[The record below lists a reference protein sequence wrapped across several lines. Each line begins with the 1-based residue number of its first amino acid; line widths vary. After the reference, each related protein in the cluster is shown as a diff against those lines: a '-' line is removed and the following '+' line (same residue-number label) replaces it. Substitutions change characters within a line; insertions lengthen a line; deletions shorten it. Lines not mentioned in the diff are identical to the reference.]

1 MPASVRT
8 STRWPTSAVPT
19 VHPAGVPTGG
29 QFAPAS
35 RPEASG
41 IELSDEDL
49 VEVVGEG
56 DARTMPELEPEEGL
70 TINLSAELIDRCGN
84 TFRRGMFGPEG
95 FTIDAA
101 PALQRFTSQRYVPHA
116 YREFGT
122 GAPHVNGAMGG
133 LFYFS
138 GVDGESAAELL
149 ATLPSKCLDNRQN
162 DAPTLRNIL
171 SAARDHPKVL
181 FGGYVVGP
189 DRTDER
195 VSADTVFF
203 DTDDKTEEDVRRRVR
218 ALFRTRANP
227 DEVMRSPAPGHPS
240 KEVWRVWWD

>member
-1 MPASVRT
+1 MNRQARV
-8 STRWPTSAVPT
+8 
-19 VHPAGVPTGG
+19 PAGVPTGG

-49 VEVVGEG
+49 VEVVGD
-56 DARTMPELEPEEGL
+56 DAHTMPELEPEEGL

-95 FTIDAA
+95 FTIGAA

-122 GAPHVNGAMGG
+122 GALHVNGAMGG

-138 GVDGESAAELL
+138 GADGESAAELL

-162 DAPTLRNIL
+162 NAPTLRNIL
-171 SAARDHPKVL
+171 SAATSS
-181 FGGYVVGP
+181 G
-189 DRTDER
+189 RTARTNE
-195 VSADTVFF
+195 SAPTRCSS
-203 DTDDKTEEDVRRRVR
+203 TPT
-218 ALFRTRANP
+218 TRAKKTSAGGS
-227 DEVMRSPAPGHPS
+227 VRSSARVPS
-240 KEVWRVWWD
+240 PTR